1 MSPSDADNSQRESPL
16 SVAQKWLPWCLTLI
30 FAMTVGWTVLIA
42 LSEVSGGEY
51 EGVAKTAIAVVS
63 AAAPAAPLIVL
74 YAILV
79 VSVLHLTGGVIVV
92 TAKYLGKR
100 FVKPLREKLR
110 AEGRTEGLI
119 EGKAEERRKWIEWN
133 QRRMN
138 AEAEGVP
145 FHEPPP
151 S

>member
-1 MSPSDADNSQRESPL
+1 M

-79 VSVLHLTGGVIVV
+79 ISALDLTGGVIVV
-92 TAKYLGKR
+92 TAKYLGNR

-110 AEGRTEGLI
+110 AEGFI
-119 EGKAEERRKWIEWN
+119 EGKAEERRKWTEWN
-133 QRRMN
+133 QRRLN
-138 AEAEGVP
+138 AEAAGVP

-151 S
+151 SS